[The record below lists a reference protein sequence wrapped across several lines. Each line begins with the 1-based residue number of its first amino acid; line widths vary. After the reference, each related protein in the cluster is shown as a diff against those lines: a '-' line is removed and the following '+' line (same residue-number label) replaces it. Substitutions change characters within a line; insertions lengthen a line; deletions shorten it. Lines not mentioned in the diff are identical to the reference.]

1 MKENNNKPILDSFG
15 LSVYSEKNMFESLL
29 KENKE
34 LEAHYRFFNKLM
46 PNYDLFSH
54 INESIKIPNVKMDNL
69 TKSTIKQIDMNN
81 INKYLINVN
90 YYKTKSDMTFELRSI
105 SKNISF
111 SSNELLSLLDVKDD
125 EFYDGGSSFTED
137 TISFTNTTEVVINKA
152 EF

>member
-1 MKENNNKPILDSFG
+1 MSENKEKLAPDVLD
-15 LSVYSEKNMFESLL
+15 LSAYSEKDMFNSLL

-34 LEAHYRFFNKLM
+34 LDTHYRIFNQLM
-46 PNYDLFSH
+46 PNYDLFGH
-54 INESIKIPNVKMDNL
+54 VKESIKVPNIEVNNL
-69 TKSTIKQIDMNN
+69 TKNTIKQVDMNN
-81 INKYLINVN
+81 INKYLIDVN
-90 YYKTKSDMTFELRSI
+90 YYKTKSDMPFELRSI

-125 EFYDGGSSFTED
+125 DFYDGGSSFTED